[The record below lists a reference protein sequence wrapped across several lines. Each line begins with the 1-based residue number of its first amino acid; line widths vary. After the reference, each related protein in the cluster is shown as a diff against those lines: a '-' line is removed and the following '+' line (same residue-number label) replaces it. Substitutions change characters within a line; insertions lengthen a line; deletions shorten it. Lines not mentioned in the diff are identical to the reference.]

1 MFRQKLVHPLS
12 WVSLFM
18 LEWFIGTVKLKTMKM
33 IGYKTFVQYWLCS
46 SWNKWQQESL
56 HFYSQ
61 CLSED
66 IRRAF
71 SICLVKR
78 CHFHFWN
85 KIFLT
90 LEDKSLERFWTIVL
104 LISTTIAGVL
114 CAQCEGH
121 AAPPLLLWSC
131 PTGNQEINGTEV
143 AQWIWMWCGMKLVSA
158 ASVLLIAPGSDQSWN
173 FTASTKEESRWDYE
187 VSCIYTLVV
196 SLFQSQPAHF

>member
-1 MFRQKLVHPLS
+1 MAAG
-12 WVSLFM
+12 VSAFL
-18 LEWFIGTVKLKTMKM
+18 LTVPVWGHST
-33 IGYKTFVQYWLCS
+33 C
-46 SWNKWQQESL
+46 
-56 HFYSQ
+56 
-61 CLSED
+61 
-66 IRRAF
+66 
-71 SICLVKR
+71 CLVKR

-121 AAPPLLLWSC
+121 AAPPLPLLLWSC

-158 ASVLLIAPGSDQSWN
+158 ASVLSICSWDLQN
-173 FTASTKEESRWDYE
+173 RKVVGIMRCRVFM
-187 VSCIYTLVV
+187 LVFLT
-196 SLFQSQPAHF
+196 SSSFQEKSVTPS